1 MRPNHRLV
9 LTGLLAIALAAGLA
23 ACGGGG
29 DASGDAEAP
38 ASATVTTDTHRFE
51 EVAPGVYF
59 IVGTG
64 TIFVQSNA
72 MLVLTDED
80 ALVVD
85 SHVTPA
91 AARALLAS
99 IAEVTDK
106 PVTHLVNTHYHFD
119 HAHGNQAFPEGVTI
133 VGHEFTRE
141 MLMSDVLQQGT
152 YLNFSGAIPD
162 QIGAM
167 KEQASAME
175 DGEEKETLMEQI
187 AAQEAHYI
195 ALAETEPTPPNVTL
209 TNRMTIHRTWEGQDR
224 PIELLHLG
232 RGHTGGDVVVLLPN
246 ERVVFTGDLVLP
258 GGSAYIGDGYVNEW
272 LDTLDRFQALE
283 FDLVLPGHGP
293 TFSDVSTQ
301 LGLLRDMLSS
311 FWNDAVSARDQGLSA
326 EEAISTIAWQ
336 GFLTTAPDP
345 IKIQCVERAW
355 AVMDEAAGGENTD
368 SA

>member
-1 MRPNHRLV
+1 MRPNQRLA
-9 LTGLLAIALAAGLA
+9 LTCVGFIALA
-23 ACGGGG
+23 ACGGDGTDDG
-29 DASGDAEAP
+29 AELPHGA
-38 ASATVTTDTHRFE
+38 VVETDTHRFE
-51 EVAPGVYF
+51 EVAPGVHF

-72 MLVLTDED
+72 MLVLSDED

-119 HAHGNQAFPEGVTI
+119 HAHGNQVFPEDVAI

-141 MLMSDVLQQGT
+141 MLMSDVLEQGT
-152 YLNFSGAIPD
+152 YLNFSSAIPD
-162 QIGAM
+162 QIAAM
-167 KEQASAME
+167 KEEAGEME
-175 DGEEKETLMEQI
+175 DGEAKEALMDQI
-187 AAQEAHYI
+187 AVQEAHYV

-209 TNRMTIHRTWEGQDR
+209 TDRMTIHRTWQGQDR
-224 PIELLHLG
+224 PIELIHLG
-232 RGHTGGDVVVLLPN
+232 RGHTGGDVVVLLPK
-246 ERVVFTGDLVLP
+246 ERIVFTGDLVLP
-258 GGSAYIGDGYVNEW
+258 GGSAYIGDGYIDEW
-272 LDTLDRFQALE
+272 LDTLDRFEELE
-283 FDLVLPGHGP
+283 FDLVLPGHGE

-326 EEAISTIAWQ
+326 EEAISTIEWQ
-336 GFLTTAPDP
+336 GFLATAPDP
-345 IKIQCVERAW
+345 IRIQCVERAW
-355 AVMDEAAGGENTD
+355 AVMDETGSGEDTE
-368 SA
+368 SE

>member
-1 MRPNHRLV
+1 MRPNHRLA
-9 LTGLLAIALAAGLA
+9 LTILAAVALAAGLA
-23 ACGGGG
+23 GCGG
-29 DASGDAEAP
+29 SGAEDIAP
-38 ASATVTTDTHRFE
+38 SGAVVETDTHRFD

-64 TIFVQSNA
+64 TIFVQSNS

-119 HAHGNQAFPEGVTI
+119 HAHGNQVFPEDVAI

-141 MLMSDVLQQGT
+141 MLMSDVLKQGT
-152 YLNFSGAIPD
+152 FLNFSGAIPD
-162 QIGAM
+162 QIAEM
-167 KEQASAME
+167 KKNADAME
-175 DGEEKETLMEQI
+175 DGEEKEQLMSAI
-187 AAQEAHYI
+187 AVQEAHYV
-195 ALAETEPTPPNVTL
+195 ALGETEPTPPNVTL
-209 TNRMTIHRTWEGQDR
+209 TSRMTIHRTWEGQDR

-272 LDTLDRFQALE
+272 LDTLDAFEALE
-283 FDLVLPGHGP
+283 FDLVLPGHGEA
-293 TFSDVSTQ
+293 FSDMSH

-311 FWNDAVSARDQGLSA
+311 FWNQAVAARDQGLSA
-326 EEAISTIAWQ
+326 EEAISTIEWQ
-336 GFLTTAPDP
+336 GFLATAPDP
-345 IKIQCVERAW
+345 IKLQCVERAW
-355 AVMDEAAGGENTD
+355 AVMDETGGDENTD
-368 SA
+368 SE

>member
-1 MRPNHRLV
+1 MAV
-9 LTGLLAIALAAGLA
+9 ALAATLA
-23 ACGGGG
+23 GCG
-29 DASGDAEAP
+29 DSGDVEADAP
-38 ASATVTTDTHRFE
+38 AAAVVETDTHRFE

-59 IVGTG
+59 ILGTG

-72 MLVLTDED
+72 MLVLSDED

-119 HAHGNQAFPEGVTI
+119 HAHGNQVFPEDVAI

-162 QIGAM
+162 QIAAM
-167 KEQASAME
+167 KEEAGTME
-175 DGEEKETLMEQI
+175 DGEAKEALMDQI
-187 AAQEAHYI
+187 AVQEAHYV

-224 PIELLHLG
+224 PIELIHLG

-272 LDTLDRFQALE
+272 LDTLDRFQELE

-311 FWNDAVSARDQGLSA
+311 FWNQAVAARDQGLSA
-326 EEAISTIAWQ
+326 EEAIAAIEWQ

-355 AVMDEAAGGENTD
+355 AVMDETGGGQNTD

>member
-1 MRPNHRLV
+1 MRPNHRPG
-9 LTGLLAIALAAGLA
+9 LTSFGAIALAAALA

-29 DASGDAEAP
+29 ADVDVDVDAGTTDGVVVE
-38 ASATVTTDTHRFE
+38 TDTHRFE
-51 EVAPGVYF
+51 EVAPGVHF

-64 TIFVQSNA
+64 TIFVQSNS

-106 PVTHLVNTHYHFD
+106 PVTHLINTHYHFD
-119 HAHGNQAFPEGVTI
+119 HAHGNQVFSDDVAI

-141 MLMSDVLQQGT
+141 MLTSDVLEQGT
-152 YLNFSGAIPD
+152 YLNFSNAIPD
-162 QIGAM
+162 QIAAM
-167 KEQASAME
+167 KEEAAAME
-175 DGEEKETLMEQI
+175 DSEAKEDLMERI
-187 AAQEAHYI
+187 AVQEAHYV

-209 TNRMTIHRTWEGQDR
+209 TSRMTMHRTWQGQDR
-224 PIELLHLG
+224 PIELIHLG

-272 LDTLDRFQALE
+272 LDTLDRFEELE
-283 FDLVLPGHGP
+283 FDLVLPGHGE
-293 TFSDVSTQ
+293 TFSDVSAQ
-301 LGLLRDMLSS
+301 LGLLRDMLTS

-326 EEAISTIAWQ
+326 EEAISTIEWK
-336 GFLTTAPDP
+336 GFLAAAPDP
-345 IKIQCVERAW
+345 IRIQCVERAW
-355 AVMDEAAGGENTD
+355 AVMDEAGSG
-368 SA
+368 

>member
-9 LTGLLAIALAAGLA
+9 LPCLAAVALAVALV

-29 DASGDAEAP
+29 DAEAP
-38 ASATVTTDTHRFE
+38 PANPVTETDTHTFE

-64 TIFVQSNA
+64 SIFVQSNA

-119 HAHGNQAFPEGVTI
+119 HAHGNQVFPEDVAI
-133 VGHEFTRE
+133 VGHEFTRA
-141 MLMSDVLQQGT
+141 MLLTDVMSQPT
-152 YLNFSGAIPD
+152 AAIFTGNIPNE
-162 QIGAM
+162 IAGM
-167 KEQASAME
+167 KERAEAME
-175 DGEEKETLMEQI
+175 DGEDKEGLMEQI
-187 AAQEAHYI
+187 AVQEAHYV
-195 ALAETEPTPPNVTL
+195 AVGETEPTPPNVTL
-209 TNRMTIHRTWEGQDR
+209 TSRMTIHRTFEGRDR

-246 ERVVFTGDLVLP
+246 ERVVFTGDLVLA
-258 GGSAYIGDGYVNEW
+258 GAAYIGDGYVDEW
-272 LDTLDRFQALE
+272 LDTLDRFEELE
-283 FDLVLPGHGP
+283 FDLILPGHGA
-293 TFSDVSTQ
+293 TFSDMAQVDA
-301 LGLLRDMLSS
+301 LRQFLSD
-311 FWNDAVSARDQGLSA
+311 FWNQASAAHEQGLSP
-326 EEAISTIAWQ
+326 EEAIAEIEWQ
-336 GFLTTAPDP
+336 GFLAAAPDAL
-345 IKIQCVERAW
+345 KIHCVQTAYSR
-355 AVMDEAAGGENTD
+355 MDAAGDPENAD

>member
-1 MRPNHRLV
+1 MRPNYRLA
-9 LTGLLAIALAAGLA
+9 LICLAAVALAAGLA
-23 ACGGGG
+23 GCGGSGA
-29 DASGDAEAP
+29 DADAASGAVVE
-38 ASATVTTDTHRFE
+38 TDTHRFE

-64 TIFVQSNA
+64 TIFVQSNS

-119 HAHGNQAFPEGVTI
+119 HAHGNQVFPEDVAI

-141 MLMSDVLQQGT
+141 MLLSDVLDQGT
-152 YLNFSGAIPD
+152 AKNFANWIPD
-162 QIGAM
+162 QIAGLKQTA
-167 KEQASAME
+167 EAME
-175 DGEEKETLMEQI
+175 DGEEKDRAMREI
-187 AAQEAHYI
+187 AAQEAHHV
-195 ALAETEPTPPNVTL
+195 ALGETEPTPPNMTL
-209 TNRMTIHRTWEGQDR
+209 KNRMTIHRTWEGQDR

-246 ERVVFTGDLVLP
+246 ERVVFTGDLVLA
-258 GGSAYIGDGYVNEW
+258 GGAYIGDAYVDEW
-272 LDTLDRFQALE
+272 LQTLDRFEELE
-283 FDLVLPGHGP
+283 FDLILPGHGEA
-293 TFSDVSTQ
+293 FSDMAQVDA
-301 LGLLRDMLSS
+301 LRAFLSD
-311 FWNDAVSARDQGLSA
+311 FWDQAVNARDQGLSA
-326 EEAISTIAWQ
+326 EEAISTIEWQ
-336 GFLTTAPDP
+336 GFLAIAPDT
-345 IKIQCVERAW
+345 IKLQCVQRAW
-355 AVMDEAAGGENTD
+355 AVMDASEGDENTD

>member
-1 MRPNHRLV
+1 MRPNHRLI
-9 LTGLLAIALAAGLA
+9 LTSLMAVALAAALA
-23 ACGGGG
+23 GCG
-29 DASGDAEAP
+29 DAGDADADAP
-38 ASATVTTDTHRFE
+38 AAAVIETDTHRFE
-51 EVAPGVYF
+51 EVASGVYF
-59 IVGTG
+59 ILGTG

-72 MLVLTDED
+72 MLVLSDED

-91 AARALLAS
+91 AARALLSS

-106 PVTHLVNTHYHFD
+106 PVTHLINTHYHFD
-119 HAHGNQAFPEGVTI
+119 HAHGNQVFPEDVAI

-162 QIGAM
+162 QIAAM
-167 KEQASAME
+167 KEEAGALE
-175 DGEEKETLMEQI
+175 DGEAKEALMDQI
-187 AAQEAHYI
+187 AVQEAHYV

-209 TNRMTIHRTWEGQDR
+209 TNRMTIHRTWEGQHR

-272 LDTLDRFQALE
+272 LDTLDRFQELE

-311 FWNDAVSARDQGLSA
+311 FWNQAVAARDQGLSA
-326 EEAISTIAWQ
+326 EEAIASIEWQ
-336 GFLTTAPDP
+336 GFLATAPDP

-355 AVMDEAAGGENTD
+355 AVMDEAGGGENTD

>member
-1 MRPNHRLV
+1 MRPNYRLALTSIAV
-9 LTGLLAIALAAGLA
+9 LALAAGLA
-23 ACGGGG
+23 GCGGGEG
-29 DASGDAEAP
+29 SHAEPQSGGN
-38 ASATVTTDTHRFE
+38 VLTDTHRFD

-59 IVGTG
+59 VAGTG
-64 TIFVQSNA
+64 SIFVQSNA

-85 SHVTPA
+85 SHVTPE
-91 AARALLAS
+91 AARALISS

-119 HAHGNQAFPEGVTI
+119 HAHGNQVFPDDVAI

-162 QIGAM
+162 QIAAM
-167 KEQASAME
+167 KEEAGALE
-175 DGEEKETLMEQI
+175 DGEEKEALMDQI
-187 AAQEAHYI
+187 AAQEAHYV

-209 TNRMTIHRTWEGQDR
+209 TSRMTIHRTWEGQER
-224 PIELLHLG
+224 PIEILHLG

-246 ERVVFTGDLVLP
+246 ERLVFTGDLVLP

-272 LDTLDRFQALE
+272 LNTLDAFEALE
-283 FDLVLPGHGP
+283 FDLVLPGHGEP
-293 TFSDVSTQ
+293 FSDVSSQ

-326 EEAISTIAWQ
+326 EEAISTIGWQ
-336 GFLTTAPDP
+336 GFLAAAPDP

-355 AVMDEAAGGENTD
+355 AVMDENGGGENTD

>member
-1 MRPNHRLV
+1 MRPTHRLA
-9 LTGLLAIALAAGLA
+9 LTSLAVIALAAGLV
-23 ACGGGG
+23 ACAGG
-29 DASGDAEAP
+29 DADADAIVE
-38 ASATVTTDTHRFE
+38 TDTHTFE

-64 TIFVQSNA
+64 SIFVQSNS

-119 HAHGNQAFPEGVTI
+119 HAHGNQVFPEDVAI

-141 MLMSDVLQQGT
+141 MLMTNVLEQGT
-152 YLNFSGAIPD
+152 FLNFSNWIPD
-162 QIGAM
+162 QIADL
-167 KEQASAME
+167 KQNAEAME
-175 DGEEKETLMEQI
+175 DGEEKDRAMLEI
-187 AAQEAHYI
+187 AAQEAHDV
-195 ALAETEPTPPNVTL
+195 ALDETEPTPPNMTL
-209 TNRMTIHRTWEGQDR
+209 KNRMTIHRTWQGQDR

-246 ERVVFTGDLVLP
+246 ERVVFTGDLVLA
-258 GGSAYIGDGYVNEW
+258 GGAYIGDGYVDEW
-272 LDTLDRFQALE
+272 LQTLDRFEKLE
-283 FDLVLPGHGP
+283 FDLILPGHGP
-293 TFSDVSTQ
+293 AFSDMAQVAA
-301 LGLLRDMLSS
+301 LRDFLSD
-311 FWNDAVSARDQGLSA
+311 FWNQAVSARDQGLSA
-326 EEAISTIAWQ
+326 EEAISTIEWQ
-336 GFLTTAPDP
+336 GFLAIAPDT
-345 IKIQCVERAW
+345 IKIQCVERAY
-355 AVMDEAAGGENTD
+355 AVMDANGSDEDTD

>member
-9 LTGLLAIALAAGLA
+9 LPCLAAVALAVALV
-23 ACGGGG
+23 ACGGGS
-29 DASGDAEAP
+29 DADAPP
-38 ASATVTTDTHRFE
+38 ANPVTETATHTFE

-64 TIFVQSNA
+64 SIFVQSNA

-119 HAHGNQAFPEGVTI
+119 HAHGNQVFPEDVAI
-133 VGHEFTRE
+133 VGHEFTRA
-141 MLMSDVLQQGT
+141 MLMTDVMSQPT
-152 YLNFSGAIPD
+152 AAIFTGNIPNE
-162 QIGAM
+162 IAAM
-167 KEQASAME
+167 KERADALE
-175 DGEEKETLMEQI
+175 DGEEKETLMQQI
-187 AAQEAHYI
+187 AIQEAHYV
-195 ALAETEPTPPNVTL
+195 AVGETEPTPPNVTM
-209 TNRMTIHRTWEGQDR
+209 TSRMTIHRTFEGRDR

-246 ERVVFTGDLVLP
+246 ERVVFTGDLVLA
-258 GGSAYIGDGYVNEW
+258 GAAYIGDGYVDEW
-272 LDTLDRFQALE
+272 LDTLDRFEELE
-283 FDLVLPGHGP
+283 FDLVLPGHGA
-293 TFSDVSTQ
+293 TFSDMTQ
-301 LGLLRDMLSS
+301 IDALRQFLSD
-311 FWNDAVSARDQGLSA
+311 FWNQASAAHEQGLSP
-326 EEAISTIAWQ
+326 EEAIAEIEWQ
-336 GFLTTAPDP
+336 GFLAAAPDAL
-345 IKIQCVERAW
+345 KIHCVQTAYSR
-355 AVMDEAAGGENTD
+355 MDGAGDAENSD

>member
-9 LTGLLAIALAAGLA
+9 LTCLAAVALAAGLTGCA
-23 ACGGGG
+23 G
-29 DASGDAEAP
+29 DPGP
-38 ASATVTTDTHRFE
+38 PPTHNFE

-59 IVGTG
+59 VTEAGP
-64 TIFVQSNA
+64 IFVQSNA
-72 MLVLTDED
+72 MLVLSDED
-80 ALVVD
+80 AIVVD

-119 HAHGNQAFPEGVTI
+119 HAHGNQVFPEDVAI

-141 MLMSDVLQQGT
+141 MLMSDVLEQGT
-152 YLNFSGAIPD
+152 FKNFSDWIPD
-162 QIGAM
+162 QIAEMKSNADAM
-167 KEQASAME
+167 N
-175 DGEEKETLMEQI
+175 DGNEKEELMEQI
-187 AAQEAHYI
+187 AIQEAHYV
-195 ALAETEPTPPNVTL
+195 ALGETEPTPPNVTL
-209 TNRMTIHRTWEGQDR
+209 TSRMTIHRTWEGQDR
-224 PIELLHLG
+224 PIELIHLG

-272 LDTLDRFQALE
+272 LDTLDRFQELE

-326 EEAISTIAWQ
+326 EEAISAIGWQ

-355 AVMDEAAGGENTD
+355 AVMDETGGGENTD

>member
-1 MRPNHRLV
+1 MHPTHRLA
-9 LTGLLAIALAAGLA
+9 LTSLAVIALAAGLTG
-23 ACGGGG
+23 CGG
-29 DASGDAEAP
+29 SGAEDVAP
-38 ASATVTTDTHRFE
+38 SGAVVETDTHRFD

-119 HAHGNQAFPEGVTI
+119 HAHGNQVFPEDVTI

-141 MLMSDVLQQGT
+141 MLMSDVLEQGT
-152 YLNFSGAIPD
+152 FLNFSNWIPD
-162 QIGAM
+162 QIADL
-167 KEQASAME
+167 KQKAEAME
-175 DGEEKETLMEQI
+175 DGEEKDREMLEI
-187 AAQEAHYI
+187 AAQEAHYV
-195 ALAETEPTPPNVTL
+195 ALGETEPTPPNMTL
-209 TNRMTIHRTWEGQDR
+209 KNRMTIHRTWEGQDR

-246 ERVVFTGDLVLP
+246 ERVVFTGDLVLA
-258 GGSAYIGDGYVNEW
+258 GGAYIGDGYVDEW
-272 LDTLDRFQALE
+272 LQTLDRFEELE
-283 FDLVLPGHGP
+283 FDLILPGHGP
-293 TFSDVSTQ
+293 AFSDMAQVAA
-301 LGLLRDMLSS
+301 LRDFLSD
-311 FWNDAVSARDQGLSA
+311 FWNQAVNARDQGLSA
-326 EEAISTIAWQ
+326 EEAISTIEWQ
-336 GFLTTAPDP
+336 GFLAIAPDT
-345 IKIQCVERAW
+345 IKLQCVERAW
-355 AVMDEAAGGENTD
+355 AVMDASEGDENTD

>member
-1 MRPNHRLV
+1 MRPNQRLV
-9 LTGLLAIALAAGLA
+9 LTCVGAIALAAALA
-23 ACGGGG
+23 AAGG
-29 DASGDAEAP
+29 DGTDDGAELP
-38 ASATVTTDTHRFE
+38 HGVVVETDTHRFE
-51 EVAPGVYF
+51 EVAPGVHF

-72 MLVLTDED
+72 MLVLSDED

-119 HAHGNQAFPEGVTI
+119 HAHGNQVFPEDVAI
-133 VGHEFTRE
+133 IGHEFTRE
-141 MLMSDVLQQGT
+141 MLMSDVLEQGT

-162 QIGAM
+162 QIAAM
-167 KEQASAME
+167 KEEAGEME
-175 DGEEKETLMEQI
+175 DGEAKEALMDQI
-187 AAQEAHYI
+187 AVQEAHNV

-209 TNRMTIHRTWEGQDR
+209 TDRMTIHRTWQGQDR
-224 PIELLHLG
+224 PIELIHLG

-246 ERVVFTGDLVLP
+246 ERIVFTGDLVLP
-258 GGSAYIGDGYVNEW
+258 GGSAYIGDGYIDEW
-272 LDTLDRFQALE
+272 LDTLDRFEELE
-283 FDLVLPGHGP
+283 FDLVLPGHGE

-326 EEAISTIAWQ
+326 EEAISTIEWQ
-336 GFLTTAPDP
+336 GFLATAPDP
-345 IKIQCVERAW
+345 IRIQCVERAW
-355 AVMDEAAGGENTD
+355 AVMDETGSGEDTE
-368 SA
+368 SE

>member
-9 LTGLLAIALAAGLA
+9 LTRLAAAALAAALA
-23 ACGGGG
+23 GCGAG
-29 DASGDAEAP
+29 DSDVDAQPP
-38 ASATVTTDTHRFE
+38 AGAVVETDTHRFE

-72 MLVLTDED
+72 MLVLSDED

-119 HAHGNQAFPEGVTI
+119 HAHGNQVFPEGVAI
-133 VGHEFTRE
+133 VGHEFTRA
-141 MLMSDVLQQGT
+141 MLLTDVMKQPT
-152 YLNFSGAIPD
+152 AAIFTGNIPNE
-162 QIGAM
+162 IAAM
-167 KEQASAME
+167 KEAADALE

-187 AAQEAHYI
+187 AVQEAHYV
-195 ALAETEPTPPNVTL
+195 AVGETAPTPPNVTL
-209 TNRMTIHRTWEGQDR
+209 TSRMTIHRTFEGRDR

-246 ERVVFTGDLVLP
+246 ERVVFTGDLVLA
-258 GGSAYIGDGYVNEW
+258 GAAYIGDGYVDEW
-272 LDTLDRFQALE
+272 LDTLDRFEELE
-283 FDLVLPGHGP
+283 FDLILPGHGP
-293 TFSDVSTQ
+293 TFSDPAQ
-301 LGLLRDMLSS
+301 IDALRQFLTD
-311 FWNDAVSARDQGLSA
+311 FWNQASAAHAQGLSP
-326 EEAISTIAWQ
+326 EEAIAEIEWQ
-336 GFLTTAPDP
+336 GFLAAAPDAL
-345 IKIQCVERAW
+345 KIHCVRTAYSR
-355 AVMDEAAGGENTD
+355 MDGDGDPENAD

>member
-1 MRPNHRLV
+1 MRPNHRLF
-9 LTGLLAIALAAGLA
+9 LTCLAAVALAAGFA
-23 ACGGGG
+23 GCGAG
-29 DASGDAEAP
+29 DADVDATAP
-38 ASATVTTDTHRFE
+38 AGAVVETDTHRFE

-59 IVGTG
+59 ILGTG
-64 TIFVQSNA
+64 AIFVQSNA
-72 MLVLTDED
+72 MLVLSDED

-119 HAHGNQAFPEGVTI
+119 HAHGNQVFPEDVAI

-141 MLMSDVLQQGT
+141 MLMSDVLKQGT

-162 QIGAM
+162 QIAAW
-167 KEQASAME
+167 KEQAGAME
-175 DGEEKETLMEQI
+175 DGEEKEALMEQI
-187 AAQEAHYI
+187 AAQEDHYV
-195 ALAETEPTPPNVTL
+195 ALGETAPTPPNVTL

-224 PIELLHLG
+224 PIELIHLG
-232 RGHTGGDVVVLLPN
+232 RGHTGGDVVVLLPE

-272 LDTLDRFQALE
+272 LDTLDRFQELE

-311 FWNDAVSARDQGLSA
+311 FWDQAVSARDEGLSA
-326 EEAISTIAWQ
+326 EEAIATIEWQ
-336 GFLTTAPDP
+336 GFLATAPDP

-355 AVMDEAAGGENTD
+355 AVMDEAGGGEKSD